1 MVDERL
7 WLDSYGFV
15 YSADCKRLLKGANVK
30 GAYWIPEG
38 VEEIGVE
45 EIEPGALIGC
55 RIDTLHVPWT
65 AHVHE
70 YEQLVFS
77 EDPEENEELMPAVYF
92 WTKNYANRDEE
103 TWAFEDEGEYRVDKH
118 GIGYSLDGHR
128 LLFARME
135 FKAEEY
141 HVPDGVVTNGVVT
154 ICSMAFATCRQFVTL
169 HIPRSVRLIG
179 DFVFGPGGG
188 KIVIGS

>member
-1 MVDERL
+1 MMEDERL
-7 WLDSYGFV
+7 WSDSYGFV
-15 YSADCKRLLKGANVK
+15 YSGDGKRLLKGANVK

-38 VEEIGVE
+38 VEEIE
-45 EIEPGALIGC
+45 HEALIGC

-92 WTKNYANRDEE
+92 WTKDYANRDEE
-103 TWAFEDEGEYRVDKH
+103 TWAFEDEGEYRVDEH

-128 LLFARME
+128 LLFARVE
-135 FKAEEY
+135 FKDEEY
-141 HVPDGVVTNGVVT
+141 RVPDGVKT
-154 ICSMAFATCRQFVTL
+154 ICSMAFAVCRQFVIL
-169 HIPRSVRLIG
+169 VIPRSVSLIG

-188 KIVIGS
+188 KIVIV

>member
-1 MVDERL
+1 MGSDQL
-7 WLDSYGFV
+7 WMDSYGFV

-38 VEEIGVE
+38 VEEI
-45 EIEPGALIGC
+45 EPEALIGC

-92 WTKNYANRDEE
+92 WTKNYANLDEE
-103 TWAFEDEGEYRVDKH
+103 TWAFEDEGEYRVDEY
-118 GIGYSLDGHR
+118 GVGYSLDGHR
-128 LLFARME
+128 LLFARHT
-135 FKAEEY
+135 FKDENY
-141 HVPDGVVTNGVVT
+141 SVPDGVGT
-154 ICSMAFATCRQFVTL
+154 ICSMAFGCCRQFVTL
-169 HIPRSVRLIG
+169 SIPRSVRIIG

-188 KIVIGS
+188 KIVIRS